1 MVVRRQCAALGPTGR
16 PCRAAPLK
24 DSRYCWVH
32 SPERAK
38 EAQEARRLG
47 GLRRRRESAI
57 SSAFLFGSLTSVAGI
72 RRILEIAVVDTLA
85 LDNDVARNRVLGS
98 LAQAAMGLLEKGEM
112 EERLTALEQTVQ
124 EQTQK

>member
-1 MVVRRQCAALGPTGR
+1 
-16 PCRAAPLK
+16 
-24 DSRYCWVH
+24 
-32 SPERAK
+32 
-38 EAQEARRLG
+38 
-47 GLRRRRESAI
+47 
-57 SSAFLFGSLTSVAGI
+57 
-72 RRILEIAVVDTLA
+72 VVDTLA